1 MSLHDESSSILL
13 AEFRVRYFAAYV
25 AFFLKSIETNG
36 VGATLDEY
44 IFSKKYN
51 FVEGLGVS
59 SQPAM
64 LVRFLAGVI
73 HPLIHTGYGAEF
85 GIPGIVAEGERY
97 DNPRYM
103 YISWK
108 IERSRIGKRA

>member
-1 MSLHDESSSILL
+1 
-13 AEFRVRYFAAYV
+13 
-25 AFFLKSIETNG
+25 LKSIETNG

-97 DNPRYM
+97 DNRRYM
-103 YISWK
+103 YISWMT
-108 IERSRIGKRA
+108 ERSRIGKRA